1 MNFLENHDHIVA
13 TIGSIIFI
21 ILGCIYWISLPINI
35 NSMIFPQTKLSFI
48 IFIILGVMV
57 IIMGYLFKKFIYYFN

>member
-21 ILGCIYWISLPINI
+21 TLALFYWKMLPENI
-35 NSMIFPQTKLSFI
+35 GKIFFPETKLSFL
-48 IFIILGVMV
+48 IFLILGVMV
-57 IIMGYLFKKFIYYFN
+57 IVMGYLFKKFIYYFN